1 MHLLTHYTSSPPHTL
16 HLPSLTHY
24 TSSPPSHITPLLL
37 THYTYSPPSRTLHR
51 GVNMYAML
59 VGKLPFR
66 SPRHGTRR
74 RQRLLEQI
82 TAGLSES
89 HEKEMAHL
97 SPGATDLL
105 CKLLQPDPRK
115 RITLDVAMQHLWI
128 TKDGT
133 HPLHPHKH
141 IPPDAATQTG
151 VSVCF
156 SSGVLGQRGDYTH
169 THTLTYTAIEYV
181 SHPLKHSIRSPCKS
195 YTIIHAHKATSHA
208 WHPTVWSSEY
218 CTKMS
223 GGEWHCS

>member
-1 MHLLTHYTSSPPHTL
+1 MFLPLLTHYTSSLPHHYTSSPPHTL
-16 HLPSLTHY
+16 HL
-24 TSSPPSHITPLLL
+24 L
-37 THYTYSPPSRTLHR
+37 THYTYSPPSHTLHR

-169 THTLTYTAIEYV
+169 THTHLYCNRVCITPTETFNQV
-181 SHPLKHSIRSPCKS
+181 PL
-195 YTIIHAHKATSHA
+195 
-208 WHPTVWSSEY
+208 
-218 CTKMS
+218 
-223 GGEWHCS
+223 